1 MEKQEIDLETEI
13 RNILYNDYGT
23 GNQNIDSAEVYDK
36 LVAKGI
42 NPPEK
47 AMAEVFKSL
56 KQRGLIK
63 GPGRLDSDGARK
75 HGAYDIMWVSR
86 RIAV

>member
-1 MEKQEIDLETEI
+1 MEKQEMDLETEI

-36 LVAKGI
+36 LFAKGI

-47 AMAEVFKSL
+47 AMAEVL
-56 KQRGLIK
+56 N
-63 GPGRLDSDGARK
+63 
-75 HGAYDIMWVSR
+75 H
-86 RIAV
+86 